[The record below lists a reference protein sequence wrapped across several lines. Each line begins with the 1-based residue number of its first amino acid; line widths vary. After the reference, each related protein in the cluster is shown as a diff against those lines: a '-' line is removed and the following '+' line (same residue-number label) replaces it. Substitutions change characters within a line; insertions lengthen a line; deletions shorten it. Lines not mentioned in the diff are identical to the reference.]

1 MPDSIELMLN
11 YHQQSG
17 HYPGAVVHIEKS
29 GEILS
34 RQQSGRCG
42 PDPQA
47 QPVTEQARFRIAS
60 LTKPMVSL
68 VAMRLIEQGLVSLET
83 PVAEV
88 LPELAD
94 LKPAA
99 DAHGSALPTVQPTI
113 RHLLTHTAGFMYAP
127 EIRSDTLRK
136 AALDAGLGKMS
147 GMSRSAFLAALGS
160 IALVA
165 QPGTRFLYGY
175 STDVLGLVIER
186 LAKQD
191 LEQAMKTLLFEPLGM
206 TRSGFRADPDEYAD
220 MPRAFDTDQAWHRFY
235 DSFESV
241 ERSLKERSEQQ
252 GADPAQAPLLSGG
265 GGLVST
271 LDDVVL
277 FARALANRTQVGGGE
292 LLSAPYFEQMV
303 SNHLPDSADGPN
315 GFIGSGWGFGL
326 GGAVRHPTGAA
337 AVPANPGE
345 FTWSGVTGQ
354 SLFVDP
360 STGWFAIMLSSN
372 TASRVMVR
380 LEFRRAASLL

>member
-11 YHQQSG
+11 YHQESG

-34 RQQSGRCG
+34 RRISGRCG

-47 QPVTEQARFRIAS
+47 QPMAEQARFRIAS

-83 PVAEV
+83 PIAEV
-88 LPELAD
+88 LPELAG
-94 LKPAA
+94 LKPGDDA
-99 DAHGSALPTVQPTI
+99 DAPVLPPVQPTI

-136 AALDAGLGKMS
+136 AALDAGLGQMS

-160 IALVA
+160 IPLVA
-165 QPGTRFLYGY
+165 RPGTRFLYGY

-186 LAKQD
+186 LVNQD

-206 TRSGFRADPDEYAD
+206 TRSGFRAEPDEYAS

-235 DSFESV
+235 DSFEQV
-241 ERSLKERSEQQ
+241 ERSLIERPDRS
-252 GADPAQAPLLSGG
+252 GANAGQAPLLSGG

-277 FARALANRTQVGGGE
+277 FARALANRTRIGGEE

-315 GFIGSGWGFGL
+315 GFIGGGWGFGL

-360 STGWFAIMLSSN
+360 ATGWFAIMLSSN